1 MTRKLLFFVF
11 LVGFGLFML
20 TGKVAAANVTET
32 TGGHVFLYG
41 DLNDSPHAF
50 IYYPGGVYYLSD
62 FMGQGPGYYV
72 FIAASYDGNTSYSVN
87 LDVNMILDNGAGVGV
102 GMGPVTSFSLAGGG
116 YVYVYRIDTELDWAD
131 SQKPASFNVATAYI
145 VYSTTVS
152 STATEASITF
162 AFANTNYST
171 AFSAKTAYTAIAL
184 QTNLDGVIIPLPQQG
199 TQTWPAITFSAV
211 VDTVTAAYTAAQAYN
226 DEVTISAPT
235 YFIAEG
241 SVSFSVSP
249 VALVIDKGLPVISVG
264 AIDALN
270 GSPINQ
276 ISLIIDSQTYSNV
289 ATLPTGTYTVT
300 VTASAYDPET
310 FVVALTNANQTFETG
325 VKLFPTTAIFSVGFR
340 GAINGYEMGVYTE
353 VLTIS
358 PRSSYTNNVS
368 LVFQAWPFQP
378 TVIIDGST
386 VPLTGNQV
394 VIGSVASERYVTIVI
409 SATTTTQAVANIVI
423 VGNDAFTGTASM
435 TIAEHVNIS
444 ALSFSMTTPAVWVL
458 GNNIIRIQ
466 NDTKTLQTLAIRVV
480 NNNTEI
486 YNKITSAA
494 PLDVVNFTASLGEGT
509 NTIYLTFETSESG
522 INVVPP
528 TIETITFYAIA
539 HKQANV
545 ASTIVTV
552 TYEDVNTFM
561 VTVTNPFAA
570 VGTYT
575 VFVAGNWDSV
585 TESKVVALLPNETR
599 EVLIFASGPSNKE
612 ISAYEVTFFVE
623 YEGATVFS
631 TTVPATATTKLA
643 LIPGLGN
650 NSDLVLII
658 AGVLLIIILIIAIR
672 KEGDEL

>member
-20 TGKVAAANVTET
+20 TGKAAAANVTEIT
-32 TGGHVFLYG
+32 QGQIFISAVDGGAGPYNG
-41 DLNDSPHAF
+41 F

-62 FMGQGPGYYV
+62 FMGQGGGYYI
-72 FIAASYDGNTSYSVN
+72 FIEAYNDRYTYEINADINLVLDDG
-87 LDVNMILDNGAGVGV
+87 AQVGV
-102 GMGPVTSFSLAGGG
+102 GGGAATSILLSNGEKLF
-116 YVYVYRIDTELDWAD
+116 VFKIDTTLDWAD
-131 SQKPASFNVATAYI
+131 GKSPISFNVATIYM
-145 VYSTTVS
+145 VYTSSS
-152 STATEASITF
+152 STITETYALS
-162 AFANTNYST
+162 NTNYST
-171 AFSAKTAYTAIAL
+171 AFTGKSVWTAIIN
-184 QTNLDGVIIPLPQQG
+184 QTEIDGYVIPLPSHNG
-199 TQTWPAITFSAV
+199 TQTLDVLYTAV
-211 VDTVTAAYTAAQAYN
+211 VDSDTVSYKAHRDYYN
-226 DEVTISAPT
+226 VSVPT
-235 YFIAEG
+235 PIVFSVEG
-241 SVSFSVSP
+241 NVSFSVNP
-249 VALVIDKGLPVISVG
+249 LALVIDKGLPVVSVG

-270 GSPINQ
+270 GSPIST
-276 ISLIIDSQTYSNV
+276 ISLVIGSQTYSNV

-310 FVVALTNANQTFETG
+310 FVVALTDPNQTFETG

-378 TVIIDGST
+378 NVIVDNST
-386 VPLTGNQV
+386 LELTGNQV
-394 VIGSVASERYVTIVI
+394 VIGSVAGERYVTIVI

-435 TIAEHVNIS
+435 TIAGHINIS
-444 ALSFSMTTPAVWVL
+444 ALPFSMTTPQVWVL
-458 GNNIIRIQ
+458 GNNIIRVQ

-480 NNNTEI
+480 NDNTEI

-509 NTIYLTFETSESG
+509 NTIYLTFETSDTG

-528 TIETITFYAIA
+528 TPETITFYAIA

-575 VFVAGNWDSV
+575 VFVAGNWGTS
-585 TESKVVALLPNETR
+585 TASKVVALLPNETR
-599 EVLIFASGPSNKE
+599 EVLVFASGPSNKE

-631 TTVPATATTKLA
+631 TTVPATATTRPA

-658 AGVLLIIILIIAIR
+658 AGVLLIIILVIAIR